1 MNSDISIS
9 AEGSRPSAPLAVEY
23 ASRRTR
29 PPYWIALALIPVL
42 TVTLLL
48 GMMLSSFNRPITLL
62 LLGSDG
68 RSSDG
73 PSRSDSIFVL
83 HADPRQKTVR
93 GLCLPRDLYVPLQ
106 GLPVRRTAKLNAALF
121 YGDYY
126 GNSKGLP
133 AARETVS
140 DMIGVPMDGTMVVH
154 FGLLEKLVDSIG
166 GVEIYFENPVMDSQF
181 YSMAGGNPYVLRFE
195 AGWNYLNGQKALD
208 FVRMRKPDTDFG
220 RMKRNRQLLSVI
232 TARLKSPAS
241 WVHLPQLAPQLPS
254 EIDTDIGPLAW
265 LRIAWVFGRCG
276 SNGIVWDSIEKRD
289 LLPGKLITGAQVLIP
304 EPGVLKEA
312 GRVLT
317 GDQPLHLADAG
328 RRDRTTVSQ

>member
-1 MNSDISIS
+1 MNSDVSIS
-9 AEGSRPSAPLAVEY
+9 AEGSRPSAPLAVQS
-23 ASRRTR
+23 AARRTR

-42 TVTLLL
+42 TITLLL
-48 GMMLSSFNRPITLL
+48 GMLISSFNQPMTLL

-68 RSSDG
+68 RTCDG

-83 HADPRQKTVR
+83 HADPRHGTIR

-106 GLPVRRTAKLNAALF
+106 GLPVRRTAKLNAALY

-126 GNSKGLP
+126 AKSKGIP

-140 DMIGVPMDGTMVVH
+140 DIIGVPVDGTVVVR

-166 GVEIYFENPVMDSQF
+166 GVEIYFENPVMDPHF
-181 YSMAGGNPYVLRFE
+181 YYMTGGTPYVLRFE
-195 AGWNYLNGQKALD
+195 AGWNYLNGRRALD

-232 TARLKSPAS
+232 IARLESPAS
-241 WVHLPQLAPQLPS
+241 WLHLPQLAPQLPS
-254 EIDTDIGPLAW
+254 EIDTDIGPLAC
-265 LRIAWVFGRCG
+265 LRLAWVFGRCA
-276 SNGIVWDSIEKRD
+276 SNGIVWDSIEKQD
-289 LLPGKLITGAQVLIP
+289 LLPGKLITGAQVLMP

-328 RRDRTTVSQ
+328 SGMSDTVSR

>member
-9 AEGSRPSAPLAVEY
+9 AGRSRPSSSPAVDGT
-23 ASRRTR
+23 SRHIR

-48 GMMLSSFNRPITLL
+48 GVLISSFNRPVTLL

-83 HADPRQKTVR
+83 HADPRLGTIR

-126 GNSKGLP
+126 GNSKGIP

-140 DMIGVPMDGTMVVH
+140 DMIGVPVDGTLVVH
-154 FGLLEKLVDSIG
+154 FGLLQKLVDSIG
-166 GVEIYFENPVMDSQF
+166 GVEIYFENPVMDPHF
-181 YSMAGGNPYVLRFE
+181 YSMTGDTSYRLRFE
-195 AGWNYLNGQKALD
+195 SGWNYLNGRKALD
-208 FVRMRKPDTDFG
+208 YVRMRKPDTDFG
-220 RMKRNRQLLSVI
+220 RMKRNRELLSVI
-232 TARLKSPAS
+232 MTRLESPAS

-254 EIDTDIGPLAW
+254 EINTDIGPLAW
-265 LRIAWVFGRCG
+265 LRLAWVFGRCA
-276 SNGIVWDSIEKRD
+276 SHGIVWDSIDKQN
-289 LLPGKLITGAQVLIP
+289 LLPGKLVTGAQVLMP

-312 GRVLT
+312 GRILT

-328 RRDRTTVSQ
+328 GGGRTTVSQ